1 MDKIQNICVLGL
13 GYVGLTLGIA
23 MAKQGFRVHGV
34 EVNQQTVDSLNR
46 GKPHFFEENLEEQL
60 QETVNNNSFSVTAT
74 IPADKID
81 AFIICVGTPLLQDQF
96 DPDLNFITSVISDI
110 SKKIE
115 KGNLVLLRS
124 TVPVGLTRKFVKE
137 EIKKLSNLEAGQD
150 YYLAYAPERTIEGK
164 ALQEINKMP
173 QVIGGINNKSV
184 EKAKEIFSK
193 TTEKIVEV
201 SSLETAELI
210 KLLDNSY
217 RDSRFAFANE
227 VALICESLG
236 VDANETIQAANKD
249 YPRNDIAKPSPG
261 VGGGCLTKDPWIL
274 SYATQKKGYKPSLI
288 EEARK
293 VNLKIPKLILER
305 VEEKLK
311 EKGKNLSKIKIFIA
325 GFAFKGQPETD
336 DLRESTTLWLLDE
349 LKGKVNKVYGFD
361 PIVKKEDLEKLNIEV
376 VSIEEGCENA
386 DLVMIMNNHKSFSE
400 LNPKDIIKK
409 MNDKSVFFDAWRLFD
424 KKEFEN
430 EKVTYMGVGF
440 E

>member
-1 MDKIQNICVLGL
+1 MSEIKNICVLGL

-34 EVNQQTVDSLNR
+34 EINQQTADSLNQ
-46 GKPHFFEENLEEQL
+46 GKPHFFEENLEQQL
-60 QETVNNNSFSVTAT
+60 QETVNNNSFSVTTT
-74 IPADKID
+74 IPNDKID
-81 AFIICVGTPLLQDQF
+81 AFIICVGTPLVQGQL
-96 DPDLNFITSVISDI
+96 DPNLDYITSVITDI

-137 EIKKLSNLEAGQD
+137 EIKKLSNLEAGTD

-164 ALQEINKMP
+164 ALQEISKMP
-173 QVIGGINNKSV
+173 QVIGGINKDSV

-227 VALICESLG
+227 IGLICESLG
-236 VDANETIQAANKD
+236 VDANEAIQAANDD

-274 SYATQKKGYKPSLI
+274 SYATQKKGYKPNFI

-293 VNLKIPKLILER
+293 VNIKIPKMIVER

-311 EKGKNLSKIKIFIA
+311 EKGKTLREAKVFIA

-336 DLRESTTLWLLDE
+336 DIRDSTTLWLLDA
-349 LKGKVNKVYGFD
+349 LKGKVNKVYGYD
-361 PIVKKEDLEKLNIEV
+361 AIVKKEELEKLNIEV
-376 VSIEEGCENA
+376 VSMEQGYENA
-386 DLVMIMNNHKSFSE
+386 DLVMIMNNHKSFSG
-400 LNPKDIIKK
+400 LNPKEIIEK

-424 KKEFEN
+424 KKDFEN
-430 EKVTYMGVGF
+430 DKVTYMGVGI